1 MRMLMTMAIAA
12 AVVAPCTTAAA
23 QDADRK
29 VADGGITAPGW
40 TGRIDA
46 NAAANGQSIN
56 DTKLMAMGGDL
67 HVVTG
72 PAATYWNAANRAT
85 GEYTVKATFKE
96 PAYMALNNHPHPY
109 GIVVGGDALDSDA
122 PKYLY
127 CAAYG
132 NGRFIM
138 RGFGPKPFQLNGRG
152 EENAAIHK
160 AGAKGEPV
168 TQEIAVTVRRDKV
181 ECAVNGTVVGSYP
194 RSAVVA
200 DGRLATTDGLY
211 GFRIGHNAEAMVSG
225 LTMTPVK

>member
-1 MRMLMTMAIAA
+1 MRMLITMITVA
-12 AVVAPCTTAAA
+12 AVMAPCATAAA

-29 VADGGITAPGW
+29 VAGGGITAPGW

-46 NAAANGQSIN
+46 AAAANGQTIN
-56 DTKLMAMGGDL
+56 DAKLMAMGSDL

-72 PAATYWNAANRAT
+72 PAATYWSPANSAT

-96 PAYMALNNHPHPY
+96 PAYMSLNNHPHPY
-109 GIVVGGDALDSDA
+109 GIVVAGNDLDGDA
-122 PKYLY
+122 PRYLY

-152 EENAAIHK
+152 EEHAAIRK

-168 TQEIAVTVRRDKV
+168 TQEVAVTVRSDKV

-211 GFRIGHNAEAMVSG
+211 GIRIGHNAEAVVSG